1 MQDEIEEKEKST
13 AGAWILAI
21 LSIVY
26 LISPID
32 IVPDIPVVGWIDD
45 FFISATGILNLI
57 QAEVSKT
64 SQSIAQGIKMLKWLI
79 IGIGIIAILLVLLLG
94 SLIVSLFT

>member
-13 AGAWILAI
+13 TGAWILAI
-21 LSIVY
+21 LSVVY

-32 IVPDIPVVGWIDD
+32 IIPDIPIVGWVDD
-45 FFISATGILNLI
+45 FFISVTGILNLI

>member
-21 LSIVY
+21 LSVVY

-64 SQSIAQGIKMLKWLI
+64 SQGIAQGIKMLKWLI

>member
-64 SQSIAQGIKMLKWLI
+64 SQGIAQGIKMLKWLI